1 MSQSQAHTIVRSKAC
16 NLLKENIEYAI
27 PHPCEHC
34 FGCCRGAE
42 DSPGMVWG
50 GVSVWSLFGVF
61 GFGATVGGILLGPK
75 NFPPVVV
82 LFIRRQKGVHICI
95 RPFGN

>member
-50 GVSVWSLFGVF
+50 GVSVWSLFGV
-61 GFGATVGGILLGPK
+61 LGLVLPWEEYCWAPRI
-75 NFPPVVV
+75 FPR
-82 LFIRRQKGVHICI
+82 L
-95 RPFGN
+95 